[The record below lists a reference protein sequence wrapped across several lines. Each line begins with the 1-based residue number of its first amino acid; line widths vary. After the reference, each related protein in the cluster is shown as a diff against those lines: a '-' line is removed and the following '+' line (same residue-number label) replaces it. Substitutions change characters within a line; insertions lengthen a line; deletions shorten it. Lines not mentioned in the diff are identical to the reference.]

1 MAAAADALA
10 GGWMRFLEVDVTHPV
25 VSIGGLDFNG
35 DTIRNTLIVCGLLAI
50 GALVLRT
57 QLRVGRP
64 TQLQNIMEF
73 IVEYIGG
80 LTAETLQGRNLNLG
94 PLAITLFV
102 FLLVSNWLGLIP
114 GFKSPT
120 NDWNT
125 TLALALQT
133 FVLMTFFSIRRRGAG
148 GYVRHLFLV
157 PPYFPLSVIDEV
169 AKPITLSFR
178 LYFNIFVGELLLSLI
193 VTLFPTWISWLPGA
207 AWTLFSL
214 FIGAVQA
221 FIFTVL
227 TVSYIAIATEVE
239 AAHT

>member
-1 MAAAADALA
+1 MTIP
-10 GGWMRFLEVDVTHPV
+10 FVLEADVTHPT
-25 VSIGGLDFNG
+25 VSIGGIEFNS
-35 DTIRNTLIVCGLLAI
+35 DTIRNTLIVCAILLI
-50 GALVLRT
+50 GALILRS
-57 QLRVGRP
+57 QLRVGKP
-64 TQLQNIMEF
+64 TQLQNIVEL

-80 LTAETLQGRNLNLG
+80 LTAETLQGRNLSLG
-94 PLAITLFV
+94 PLAISLFM

-125 TLALALQT
+125 TLALALMT
-133 FVLMTFFSIRRRGAG
+133 FVLVNFFSIQKRGIG
-148 GYVRHLFLV
+148 TYLRHLIIG
-157 PPYFPLSVIDEV
+157 PPPFPLSVIDEL
-169 AKPITLSFR
+169 AKPVTLSFR
-178 LYFNIFVGELLLSLI
+178 LYFNIFVGELLLALI
-193 VTLFPTWISWLPGA
+193 ITLFPAWISWLPGI
-207 AWTLFSL
+207 AWTLFSI

>member
-1 MAAAADALA
+1 MT
-10 GGWMRFLEVDVTHPV
+10 FLQVDVNHPV
-25 VSIGGLDFNG
+25 VNIAGIDFNS
-35 DTIRNTLIVCGLLAI
+35 DTIRNTLIVCAI
-50 GALVLRT
+50 LIVGALILRS
-57 QLRVGRP
+57 QLRVGKP
-64 TQLQNIMEF
+64 TQLQNIVEF
-73 IVEYIGG
+73 IVDYIGG

-94 PLAITLFV
+94 ALSITLFM
-102 FLLVSNWLGLIP
+102 FLLVANWIGLIP

-133 FVLMTFFSIRRRGAG
+133 FLLTVFFSVRSRGIG
-148 GYVRHLFLV
+148 GYLKHLLLT
-157 PPYFPLSVIDEV
+157 PPYFPLSVIDEL
-169 AKPITLSFR
+169 AKPVTLSFR

-193 VTLFPTWISWLPGA
+193 ITLVPAGISWLPGA

-227 TVSYIAIATEVE
+227 TISYIAIATEVE
-239 AAHT
+239 AAHA

>member
-1 MAAAADALA
+1 VSFWFTTPMA
-10 GGWMRFLEVDVTHPV
+10 VDVNHPTV
-25 VSIGGLDFNG
+25 GVAGIDFNV
-35 DTIRNTLIVCGLLAI
+35 DTLRNTLIVCGLLII
-50 GALVLRT
+50 GALILRS

-64 TQLQNIMEF
+64 SQLQNIVEM

-80 LTAETLQGRNLNLG
+80 LTAESLQGRNIALG
-94 PLAITLFV
+94 PLAITLFL
-102 FLLVSNWLGLIP
+102 FLLIANWLGLIP

-125 TLALALQT
+125 TLALALMT
-133 FVLMTFFSIRRRGAG
+133 FVLMTYFSIRRRHLG
-148 GYVRHLFLV
+148 GYLKHLILV
-157 PPYFPLSVIDEV
+157 PPYFPLSVIDEI

-193 VTLFPTWISWLPGA
+193 ITLFPTWLSWLPGA

-239 AAHT
+239 AAHG

>member
-1 MAAAADALA
+1 MT
-10 GGWMRFLEVDVTHPV
+10 FLQVDVNHPV
-25 VSIGGLDFNG
+25 VKIAGIDFNS
-35 DTIRNTLIVCGLLAI
+35 DTIRNTLIVCGLLII
-50 GALVLRT
+50 GSLVLRS

-64 TQLQNIMEF
+64 TQLQNIIEF
-73 IVEYIGG
+73 IVDYIGG

-94 PLAITLFV
+94 VLSITLFM
-102 FLLVSNWLGLIP
+102 FLLVANWIGLIP

-133 FVLMTFFSIRRRGAG
+133 FLLTAFFSVRSRGVL
-148 GYVRHLFLV
+148 GYIRHLFLV
-157 PPYFPLSVIDEV
+157 PPYFPLSVIDEI

-193 VTLFPTWISWLPGA
+193 ITLFPGWISWLPGV

-227 TVSYIAIATEVE
+227 TISYIAIATEVE
-239 AAHT
+239 AAHA

>member
-1 MAAAADALA
+1 
-10 GGWMRFLEVDVTHPV
+10 MRPFVFLQADVTHPT
-25 VSIGGLDFNG
+25 VSIGGIDFNA
-35 DTIRNTLIVCGLLAI
+35 DTIRNTLIVCAILLV
-50 GALVLRT
+50 GALIMRS
-57 QLRVGRP
+57 QLRVGKP
-64 TQLQNIMEF
+64 TQLQNIVEM

-80 LTAETLQGRNLNLG
+80 LTAESLQGRNLNLG

-125 TLALALQT
+125 TLALALLT
-133 FVLMTFFSIRRRGAG
+133 FVLFTFFSIRRRGLG
-148 GYVRHLFLV
+148 GYLKHLFVV
-157 PPYFPLSVIDEV
+157 PPYFPLSVIDEI
-169 AKPITLSFR
+169 AKPVTLSFR

-193 VTLFPTWISWLPGA
+193 ITLFPTWISWLPGA

-214 FIGAVQA
+214 FIGTVQA

-227 TVSYIAIATEVE
+227 TVSYVAIATEVE
-239 AAHT
+239 TAHA

>member
-1 MAAAADALA
+1 MNGLV
-10 GGWMRFLEVDVTHPV
+10 LLVDVNHPTV
-25 VSIGGLDFNG
+25 TIAGLNFNT
-35 DTIRNTLIVCGLLAI
+35 DTIRNTLIVVALLAI
-50 GALVLRT
+50 GAIVVRS
-57 QLRVGRP
+57 QLRVGKP
-64 TQLQNIMEF
+64 TPLQNILEF

-80 LTAETLQGRNLNLG
+80 LTEESLQGRNLNLG

-102 FLLVSNWLGLIP
+102 FLLISNWLGLVP

-133 FVLMTFFSIRRRGAG
+133 FVLLTFFSIRRRGPG
-148 GYVRHLFLV
+148 GYLRHLFLV
-157 PPYFPLSVIDEV
+157 PPYFPLSLIDEI

-193 VTLFPTWISWLPGA
+193 VTLFPTWLSWLPGA
-207 AWTLFSL
+207 AWTLFSI

>member
-1 MAAAADALA
+1 MNGLV
-10 GGWMRFLEVDVTHPV
+10 LLVDVNHPTV
-25 VSIGGLDFNG
+25 TIAGLNFNT
-35 DTIRNTLIVCGLLAI
+35 DTIRNTLIVVALLAI
-50 GALVLRT
+50 GAIVVRS
-57 QLRVGRP
+57 QLRVGKP
-64 TQLQNIMEF
+64 TQLQNILEF

-80 LTAETLQGRNLNLG
+80 LTEESLQGRNLNLG

-102 FLLVSNWLGLIP
+102 FLLISNWLGLVP

-133 FVLMTFFSIRRRGAG
+133 FVLLTFFSIRRRGPG
-148 GYVRHLFLV
+148 GYLRHLFLV
-157 PPYFPLSVIDEV
+157 PPYFPLSLIDEI

-193 VTLFPTWISWLPGA
+193 VTLFPTWLSWLPGA
-207 AWTLFSL
+207 AWTLFSI

>member
-1 MAAAADALA
+1 MSWLA
-10 GGWMRFLEVDVTHPV
+10 VDVSHPTV
-25 VSIGGLDFNG
+25 TIAGLDFNT
-35 DTIRNTLIVCGLLAI
+35 DTIRNTLIVVAILVI
-50 GALVLRT
+50 GAFVVRS
-57 QLRVGRP
+57 QLRVGKP
-64 TQLQNIMEF
+64 TQLQNILEF

-80 LTAETLQGRNLNLG
+80 LTAESLQGRNLNLG

-102 FLLVSNWLGLIP
+102 FLLICNWLGLIP

-133 FVLMTFFSIRRRGAG
+133 FVLLTFFSIRRRGPG
-148 GYVRHLFLV
+148 GYLRHLFLV
-157 PPYFPLSVIDEV
+157 PPYFPLSLIDEI

-193 VTLFPTWISWLPGA
+193 VTLFPTWLSWLPGT
-207 AWTLFSL
+207 AWTLFSI

>member
-1 MAAAADALA
+1 MT
-10 GGWMRFLEVDVTHPV
+10 FLQVDVNHPV
-25 VSIGGLDFNG
+25 VNIAGIDFNS
-35 DTIRNTLIVCGLLAI
+35 DTIRNTLIVCAILII
-50 GALVLRT
+50 GALILRS
-57 QLRVGRP
+57 QLRVGKP
-64 TQLQNIMEF
+64 TQLQNIVEF
-73 IVEYIGG
+73 IVDYIGG

-94 PLAITLFV
+94 ALSITLFM
-102 FLLVSNWLGLIP
+102 FLLVANWIGLIP

-133 FVLMTFFSIRRRGAG
+133 FLLTVFFSVRSRGIG
-148 GYVRHLFLV
+148 GYLKHLLFT
-157 PPYFPLSVIDEV
+157 PPYFPLSVIDEL
-169 AKPITLSFR
+169 AKPVTLSFR

-193 VTLFPTWISWLPGA
+193 IALVPAGISWLPGA

-227 TVSYIAIATEVE
+227 TISYIAIATEVE
-239 AAHT
+239 AAHA

>member
-1 MAAAADALA
+1 
-10 GGWMRFLEVDVTHPV
+10 MRFLQVDVNHPV
-25 VSIGGLDFNG
+25 INIGGLDFNS
-35 DTIRNTLIVCGLLAI
+35 DTIRNTLIVCAILAI
-50 GALVLRT
+50 GAVVLRS
-57 QLRVGRP
+57 QLRVGKP
-64 TQLQNIMEF
+64 TQLQNIMEL
-73 IVEYIGG
+73 IVDYIGG

-94 PLAITLFV
+94 PLAITLFT
-102 FLLVSNWLGLIP
+102 FLLVANWLGLIP

-133 FVLMTFFSIRRRGAG
+133 FVLFTFFSIRRRGLG
-148 GYVRHLFLV
+148 GYLRHLFLV

-178 LYFNIFVGELLLSLI
+178 LYFNIFVGELLLALI
-193 VTLFPTWISWLPGA
+193 ATLFPTWISWLPGA

-239 AAHT
+239 AAHA

>member
-1 MAAAADALA
+1 MT
-10 GGWMRFLEVDVTHPV
+10 FLQVDVNHPV
-25 VSIGGLDFNG
+25 VNIAGIDFNS
-35 DTIRNTLIVCGLLAI
+35 DTIRNTLIVCALLI
-50 GALVLRT
+50 VGALILRS
-57 QLRVGRP
+57 QLRIGRP
-64 TQLQNIMEF
+64 TQLQNIVEF
-73 IVEYIGG
+73 IVDYIGG

-94 PLAITLFV
+94 VLSITLFM
-102 FLLVSNWLGLIP
+102 FLLVANLIGLIP

-133 FVLMTFFSIRRRGAG
+133 FLLTAFFSIRSRGIG
-148 GYVRHLFLV
+148 GYIRHLFLM
-157 PPYFPLSVIDEV
+157 PPYFPLSIIDEV

-193 VTLFPTWISWLPGA
+193 ITLVPGWISWLPGA
-207 AWTLFSL
+207 VWTLFSL

-227 TVSYIAIATEVE
+227 TISYIAIATEVE
-239 AAHT
+239 AAHA

>member
-1 MAAAADALA
+1 MMNWLA
-10 GGWMRFLEVDVTHPV
+10 PLVDVTHPT
-25 VSIGGLDFNG
+25 VSIGGLDFNA
-35 DTIRNTLIVCGLLAI
+35 DTIRNTLIVCVLLAI
-50 GALVLRT
+50 GAIIVRS
-57 QLRVGRP
+57 QLRVGKP
-64 TQLQNIMEF
+64 TQLQNILEL

-80 LTAETLQGRNLNLG
+80 LTAESLQGRNLDLG

-102 FLLVSNWLGLIP
+102 FLLISNWLGLIP

-133 FVLMTFFSIRRRGAG
+133 FVLMTFFSIRRRSLL
-148 GYVRHLFLV
+148 GYLKHLFLV
-157 PPYFPLSVIDEV
+157 PPYFPLSVIDEI

-178 LYFNIFVGELLLSLI
+178 LYFNIFVGELLLALI
-193 VTLFPTWISWLPGA
+193 VTLFPTWLSWLPGA

-239 AAHT
+239 AAHG

>member
-1 MAAAADALA
+1 
-10 GGWMRFLEVDVTHPV
+10 MRFLEVDVSHPV
-25 VSIGGLDFNG
+25 VNIAGLDFNV
-35 DTIRNTLIVCGLLAI
+35 DTIRNTLIVIALLAI
-50 GALVLRT
+50 GALILRS

-64 TQLQNIMEF
+64 TQLQNIIEF
-73 IVEYIGG
+73 VVEYIGG

-94 PLAITLFV
+94 PLAITLFT

-133 FVLMTFFSIRRRGAG
+133 FVLMTFLSIRRRGPV
-148 GYVRHLFLV
+148 GYLRHLFLV
-157 PPYFPLSVIDEV
+157 PPYFPLTVIDEV

-193 VTLFPTWISWLPGA
+193 ITLFPTWISWLPGA

-227 TVSYIAIATEVE
+227 TVSYVAIATEVE

>member
-1 MAAAADALA
+1 MLLQA
-10 GGWMRFLEVDVTHPV
+10 DVTHPT
-25 VSIGGLDFNG
+25 INLGGIDFNA
-35 DTIRNTLIVCGLLAI
+35 DTIQSTLVVCALLVI
-50 GALVLRT
+50 GAVILRS
-57 QLRVGRP
+57 QLRVGKP
-64 TQLQNIMEF
+64 TALQNIMEM

-80 LTAETLQGRNLNLG
+80 LTAESLQGRNLNLG

-102 FLLVSNWLGLIP
+102 FLLLSNWIGLIP
-114 GFKSPT
+114 IGLRSPT

-133 FVLMTFFSIRRRGAG
+133 FVLFTYFSIRRRGLG
-148 GYVRHLFLV
+148 GYVKHLFVV
-157 PPYFPLSVIDEV
+157 PPYFPLSVIDEI

-193 VTLFPTWISWLPGA
+193 ITLVPTWISWIPGA
-207 AWTLFSL
+207 AWTIFSI

-227 TVSYIAIATEVE
+227 TVSYVAIATEVE
-239 AAHT
+239 SAHA

>member
-1 MAAAADALA
+1 
-10 GGWMRFLEVDVTHPV
+10 MRLLQVDVNHPV
-25 VSIGGLDFNG
+25 INIGGLDFNS
-35 DTIRNTLIVCGLLAI
+35 DTIRNTLIVCAILAI
-50 GALVLRT
+50 GAVVLRS
-57 QLRVGRP
+57 QLRVGKP
-64 TQLQNIMEF
+64 TQLQNIMES
-73 IVEYIGG
+73 IVGYIGG

-94 PLAITLFV
+94 PLAITLFT
-102 FLLVSNWLGLIP
+102 FLLVANWLGLIP

-133 FVLMTFFSIRRRGAG
+133 FVLFTFFSIRRRGLG
-148 GYVRHLFLV
+148 GYLRHLFLV

-227 TVSYIAIATEVE
+227 TVSYVAIATEVE
-239 AAHT
+239 AAHA

>member
-1 MAAAADALA
+1 MT
-10 GGWMRFLEVDVTHPV
+10 FLQVDVNHPV
-25 VSIGGLDFNG
+25 VNIAGIDFNS
-35 DTIRNTLIVCGLLAI
+35 DTIRNTLIVCAILII
-50 GALVLRT
+50 GALILRS
-57 QLRVGRP
+57 QLRVGKP
-64 TQLQNIMEF
+64 TQLQNIVEF
-73 IVEYIGG
+73 IVDYIGG

-94 PLAITLFV
+94 ALSITLFM
-102 FLLVSNWLGLIP
+102 FLLVANWIGLIP

-133 FVLMTFFSIRRRGAG
+133 FLLTVFFSVRSRGIG
-148 GYVRHLFLV
+148 GYLKHLLLT
-157 PPYFPLSVIDEV
+157 PPYFPLSVIDEL
-169 AKPITLSFR
+169 AKPVTLSFR

-193 VTLFPTWISWLPGA
+193 ITLVPAGISWLPGA

-239 AAHT
+239 AAHA

>member
-1 MAAAADALA
+1 MT
-10 GGWMRFLEVDVTHPV
+10 FLQVDVNHPV
-25 VSIGGLDFNG
+25 VNIAGIDFNS
-35 DTIRNTLIVCGLLAI
+35 DTIRNTLIVCAI
-50 GALVLRT
+50 LIVGALILRS

-64 TQLQNIMEF
+64 TQLQNIVEF
-73 IVEYIGG
+73 IVDYIGG

-94 PLAITLFV
+94 ALSITLFM
-102 FLLVSNWLGLIP
+102 FLLVANWIGLIP

-133 FVLMTFFSIRRRGAG
+133 FLLTIFFSVRSRGIG
-148 GYVRHLFLV
+148 GYLKHLLLT
-157 PPYFPLSVIDEV
+157 PPYFPLSVIDEL
-169 AKPITLSFR
+169 AKPVTLSFR

-193 VTLFPTWISWLPGA
+193 ITLVPAGISWLPGA

-227 TVSYIAIATEVE
+227 TISYIAIATEVE
-239 AAHT
+239 AAHA

>member
-1 MAAAADALA
+1 MT
-10 GGWMRFLEVDVTHPV
+10 FLQVDVNHPV
-25 VSIGGLDFNG
+25 VNIAGIDFNS
-35 DTIRNTLIVCGLLAI
+35 DTIRNTLIVCAI
-50 GALVLRT
+50 LIVGALILRS

-64 TQLQNIMEF
+64 TQLQNIVEF
-73 IVEYIGG
+73 IVDYIGG

-94 PLAITLFV
+94 ALSITLFM
-102 FLLVSNWLGLIP
+102 FLLVANWIGLIP

-133 FVLMTFFSIRRRGAG
+133 FLLTVFFSVRSRGIG
-148 GYVRHLFLV
+148 GYLKHLLLT
-157 PPYFPLSVIDEV
+157 PPYFPLSVIDEL
-169 AKPITLSFR
+169 AKPVTLSFR

-193 VTLFPTWISWLPGA
+193 ITLVPAGISWLPGA

-227 TVSYIAIATEVE
+227 TISYIAIATEVE
-239 AAHT
+239 AAHA